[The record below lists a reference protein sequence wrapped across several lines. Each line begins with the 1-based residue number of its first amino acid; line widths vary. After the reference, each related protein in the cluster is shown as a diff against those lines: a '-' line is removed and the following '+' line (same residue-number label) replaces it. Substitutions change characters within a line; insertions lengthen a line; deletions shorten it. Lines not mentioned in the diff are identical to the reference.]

1 MPKSAYKILRKSK
14 TGKKLAKPRYYRIKP
29 NGQWKFMKE
38 GVWKAAKKRAGTT
51 TKKTKKS
58 NRRTKSQRSKTSS
71 RPIGGRKKMARG
83 NGSSYSK
90 QNIAIGTA
98 LTQIAPRLAPT
109 FAGFLPLVGLI
120 PRVPTALKVMS
131 WGLAAKQLSDSMTM
145 PAGSDDTETDIA

>member
-51 TKKTKKS
+51 TTKTKTKKS
-58 NRRTKSQRSKTSS
+58 NGRRSIKSSK
-71 RPIGGRKKMARG
+71 GGRRKMARG

-120 PRVPTALKVMS
+120 PKVPTALKVMS
-131 WGLAAKQLSDSMTM
+131 WGLAAKQLSDSMTI
-145 PAGSDDTETDIA
+145 PTGSDDTETDIA

>member
-51 TKKTKKS
+51 TKTKKS
-58 NRRTKSQRSKTSS
+58 NGRTKSNRSKSS
-71 RPIGGRKKMARG
+71 RGGRRKMARG

-120 PRVPTALKVMS
+120 PKVPTALKVMS

-145 PAGSDDTETDIA
+145 PTGSDDTETDIA